1 MFTGLESPAHLLF
14 VLLVV
19 LLLFGAKRVPELGR
33 GLGEGLREFR
43 EGMKA
48 GSEPGEDSRQ
58 STAARRIS
66 ARPKQEEDR
75 EEG

>member
-1 MFTGLESPAHLLF
+1 MFTGLESPVHLLF

-48 GSEPGEDSRQ
+48 GSEPEEDSRR

-66 ARPKQEEDR
+66 TRPKQEEDP